1 TGFHS
6 FVRWIFPWLGV
17 SKLEK
22 AILNVSATME
32 LALNATGDAL
42 LSQQREIE
50 SFRQFSAQN
59 RMALD
64 VLFASQGGIYAV
76 INGSCC

>member
-1 TGFHS
+1 S
-6 FVRWIFPWLGV
+6 E
-17 SKLEK
+17 LEK

-32 LALNATGDAL
+32 LALNATGIAL

-64 VLFASQGGIYAV
+64 VLFASQGGMY
-76 INGSCC
+76 